1 MKTSTINVRDMLS
14 VLSVLG
20 VEQRIGEVP
29 GVESVTVNYAAG
41 NATVRY
47 DETRLDIADIRSA
60 VRRSG
65 YESAGSSSE
74 GDHKSHAELDA
85 PPATPA
91 PAPPKTDPVATV
103 AADAA
108 QPAGTVLATTPKPS
122 PTASAT
128 ATPREAPQS
137 APRVSLTAPAGER
150 QQENAVRSTPPPD
163 ATPSPPDAS
172 ADVSG
177 DAHQTLVSKVVGWL
191 TPDAPAAPPVERQPD
206 KAVPNAATSTTAAD
220 APQPVSAAPA
230 GPGHAA
236 HGGHGDHGNHA
247 ARKENNAAAA
257 PSAMSRE
264 MADEM
269 GHDGMD
275 LAAMVRDMRN
285 RFWICLIFTIPIF
298 IYAPMGG
305 LFEPPAPPF
314 GLELNLWLFLFAS
327 AAVIYPSWP
336 FFVAAWRG
344 LLKGT
349 LGMAALIV
357 LSVGTGYLF
366 SVGATFFFKDGGQFF
381 EAVTVLLVF
390 ILLGHWLEMRAR
402 AGASSA
408 IKALMNLTP
417 AKAFVIRNGAEIEV
431 PTADVLAGEILVIRP
446 GNKIPVDGTV
456 ESGESLV
463 DESMLT
469 GESMPVKKAPGATV
483 IGATINKSG
492 SFRYKATKVGAD
504 SALAQ
509 IVKLVQEAQ
518 NSKAP
523 AQLLADRAAQWLVIA
538 AILIGL
544 TTFAVWFWWIGE
556 PLLFA
561 VTMTITVFV
570 IACPDA
576 LGLATPMAVMVSTGL
591 GAANGIL
598 FKNASA
604 LEDATKLNV
613 IVFDKT
619 GTLTV
624 GQPEVVEM
632 VIAEGVTEDA
642 LLTAAAAVEQG
653 SAHPLAQAIIRR
665 AGTLKVLPPTGFES
679 LDGMGARAETAG
691 GTVFLGNRLLM
702 DAQKLAL
709 GPLEAEATRMQGDGR
724 TVVHVSLAGRVI
736 GLIAIAD
743 AIRPT
748 SRAAVAKLRERGI
761 EVVMLTGDNAATAQ
775 RIATDLGIDSVLA
788 DVLPAKKA
796 EKVKELQA
804 KGKKVG
810 MVGDG
815 VNDAPALTQANVGFA
830 IGAGTDVAMESADVV
845 LMKSDP
851 YDIVGAIELSRATV
865 RKMHQNLWWA
875 VGYNVIAFPL
885 AAGVFFPFVLSPE
898 VAAMSMSGST
908 LIVAINAL
916 MLKRTKLE
924 GIRQPGKKLAGAET
938 EADATPKPV
947 GKPAAA
953 VAPAPT

>member
-1 MKTSTINVRDMLS
+1 MKTSVIEVHDMLS
-14 VLSVLG
+14 VLTVDK
-20 VEQRIGEVP
+20 VEKRICMVP
-29 GVESVTVNYAAG
+29 GVESATVNYAAG

-47 DETRLDIADIRSA
+47 DETRLEVADIKVLVHQR
-60 VRRSG
+60 G
-65 YESAGSSSE
+65 KQSAGDGQQEKAVPDGPPSTPV
-74 GDHKSHAELDA
+74 AAA
-85 PPATPA
+85 PKPSLVGPASAPA
-91 PAPPKTDPVATV
+91 PAARDGQQDKASPDAAPFTAATAAPKPTQDAPVAAPGAEPAPTAPAV
-103 AADAA
+103 GGHEGHAAPAA
-108 QPAGTVLATTPKPS
+108 QPAM
-122 PTASAT
+122 
-128 ATPREAPQS
+128 
-137 APRVSLTAPAGER
+137 
-150 QQENAVRSTPPPD
+150 
-163 ATPSPPDAS
+163 S
-172 ADVSG
+172 ADM
-177 DAHQTLVSKVVGWL
+177 AH
-191 TPDAPAAPPVERQPD
+191 
-206 KAVPNAATSTTAAD
+206 
-220 APQPVSAAPA
+220 
-230 GPGHAA
+230 
-236 HGGHGDHGNHA
+236 
-247 ARKENNAAAA
+247 
-257 PSAMSRE
+257 
-264 MADEM
+264 EM
-269 GHDGMD
+269 GHSGED
-275 LAAMVRDMRN
+275 LPAMVRDMRN
-285 RFWICLIFTIPIF
+285 RFWICLIFTVPIF
-298 IYAPMGG
+298 VYAPMGG

-314 GLELNLWLFLFAS
+314 GLELNLWLFFFAS

-336 FFVAAWRG
+336 FFVSAWRA
-344 LLKGT
+344 LMKGT

-366 SVGATFFFKDGGQFF
+366 SVGATFFFKEGGQFF

-417 AKAFVIRNGAEIEV
+417 AKASVIRNGAEVEV
-431 PTADVLAGEILVIRP
+431 PTAEVLAGEIVVIRP

-456 ESGESLV
+456 ETGESLI

-469 GESMPVKKAPGATV
+469 GESMPVQKGPGATV

-523 AQLLADRAAQWLVIA
+523 AQLLADKAAQWLVIA
-538 AILIGL
+538 AIVIGL
-544 TTFAVWFWWIGE
+544 ATFAVWLWWIGQ

-624 GQPEVVEM
+624 GQPEVVEIVM
-632 VIAEGVTEDA
+632 ADGVTEDVV
-642 LLTAAAAVEQG
+642 LTAAAAVEQG
-653 SAHPLAQAIIRR
+653 SAHPLAQAIVRR
-665 AGTLKVLPPTGFES
+665 AAELTIVAPTGFES

-702 DAQKLAL
+702 DTQRLAL
-709 GPLEAEATRMQGDGR
+709 GPLEAQATRLQGDGR
-724 TVVHVSLAGRVI
+724 TVVHVSQAGRVI

-748 SRAAVAKLRERGI
+748 SKAAVAKLRERGI
-761 EVVMLTGDNAATAQ
+761 EVVMLTGDNAATAK
-775 RIATDLGIDSVLA
+775 RIAADLGIDSVLA

-804 KGKKVG
+804 TGKKVG

-885 AAGVFFPFVLSPE
+885 AAGVLYPFVLSPE

-908 LIVAINAL
+908 LIVAVNAL
-916 MLKRTKLE
+916 MLKRIKLA
-924 GIRQPGKKLAGAET
+924 GIRQSGKTAAPGTPDIAGA
-938 EADATPKPV
+938 PKPGEAPAV
-947 GKPAAA
+947 AATVEPPKASAAPADPQPTDKAAA
-953 VAPAPT
+953 